1 MPTGKR
7 RECQL
12 SELALLPD
20 AAAAG
25 WRQAQ
30 DEPAPAR
37 TNLLDYAARA
47 AARGSGLL
55 ASLPPRV
62 GDEVLRNA
70 AARRVRAGHRIYSA
84 GDPADALWICATG
97 VVRLSRA
104 SDAGRRRTLA
114 YVTEGGW
121 FGVAGF
127 FTGIQDCE
135 ADAHTDLTMLFLPRA
150 DVQRRLDA
158 TPELCQ
164 ALLLLVARQVRWL
177 GEALADAR
185 SLPLDAL
192 MAKTLVA
199 LLEEHGR
206 PLRTGGPANRL
217 ELPLAQSELGE
228 LIGYSRQHVNAS
240 LKRLERRGLI
250 AQTAREIVVGDPSGL
265 QAAVLAPSGNDR
277 SACGDACG
285 NASPAGQMRAHQH
298 LEHAPMSGIP
308 QVKQLMDDHVVLE
321 PPVPVQQVDG

>member
-1 MPTGKR
+1 M
-7 RECQL
+7 
-12 SELALLPD
+12 SEPAVLHAS
-20 AAAAG
+20 AAG
-25 WRQAQ
+25 EAWQAQ
-30 DEPAPAR
+30 DEPGPAR

-55 ASLPPRV
+55 STLPSRV

-70 AARRVRAGHRIYSA
+70 VARRVRAGHRIYPA
-84 GDPADALWICATG
+84 GDPADGLWICATG
-97 VVRLSRA
+97 VVCLSRA
-104 SDAGRRRTLA
+104 SSTGRRRTLA

-135 ADAHTDLTMLFLPRA
+135 ADAHTDLSMLFLPRA

-164 ALLLLVARQVRWL
+164 ALLLQVARQVRWL

-206 PLRTGGPANRL
+206 PLREGSAATRL
-217 ELPLAQSELGE
+217 DLPLPQSGLGE

-240 LKRLERRGLI
+240 LKRLERRGWI
-250 AQTAREIVVGDPSGL
+250 AQQDRSIVVHDPARLWAGEV
-265 QAAVLAPSGNDR
+265 AALAATESATALR
-277 SACGDACG
+277 S
-285 NASPAGQMRAHQH
+285 NASTLPSQH
-298 LEHAPMSGIP
+298 KPSALGSASSRRG
-308 QVKQLMDDHVVLE
+308 
-321 PPVPVQQVDG
+321 

>member
-1 MPTGKR
+1 
-7 RECQL
+7 
-12 SELALLPD
+12 LPG
-20 AAAAG
+20 AGAGAAG

-55 ASLPPRV
+55 ASLSPRV

-70 AARRVRAGHRIYSA
+70 IARRVKAGHRIYSA
-84 GDPADALWICATG
+84 GEPADALWICATG

-104 SDAGRRRTLA
+104 SGTGRRRTLA

-127 FTGIQDCE
+127 CTGAQDCD
-135 ADAHTDLTMLFLPRA
+135 ADAHTDLTMLSVPRA

-158 TPELCQ
+158 NPELCQ
-164 ALLLLVARQVRWL
+164 ALLLLMASQVAGL

-206 PLRTGGPANRL
+206 PLRKGSPANRL

-240 LKRLERRGLI
+240 LKRLERRGWI
-250 AQTAREIVVGDPSGL
+250 AQQARSIVVHDPTALRNSASTL
-265 QAAVLAPSGNDR
+265 PSQHKPSVLGSVSSRRG
-277 SACGDACG
+277 
-285 NASPAGQMRAHQH
+285 
-298 LEHAPMSGIP
+298 
-308 QVKQLMDDHVVLE
+308 
-321 PPVPVQQVDG
+321 

>member
-1 MPTGKR
+1 MPTGR
-7 RECQL
+7 SRECQL
-12 SELALLPD
+12 SELALLPG
-20 AAAAG
+20 AAAG
-25 WRQAQ
+25 RWRQAQ
-30 DEPAPAR
+30 DEPAPAH

-70 AARRVRAGHRIYSA
+70 VARRVKADHRIYSA
-84 GDPADALWICATG
+84 GELADALWICATG

-104 SDAGRRRTLA
+104 SGTGRRRTLA
-114 YVTEGGW
+114 YVREGGW

-127 FTGIQDCE
+127 FTEAQDCD
-135 ADAHTDLTMLFLPRA
+135 ADAHTDLTMLVLPRA

-158 TPELCQ
+158 SPELCQ
-164 ALLLLVARQVRWL
+164 ALLLQLARQVAGL

-206 PLRTGGPANRL
+206 PLRKGSPANRL

-240 LKRLERRGLI
+240 LKRLERRGWI
-250 AQTAREIVVGDPSGL
+250 AQQARSIVVHDPTALRNSASTL
-265 QAAVLAPSGNDR
+265 PSQHKPSVLGSVSSRRG
-277 SACGDACG
+277 
-285 NASPAGQMRAHQH
+285 
-298 LEHAPMSGIP
+298 
-308 QVKQLMDDHVVLE
+308 
-321 PPVPVQQVDG
+321 